1 MKRCF
6 IQTKQF
12 SKQWDELGFKDDD
25 LRRLELE
32 ILQNPKNG
40 DVIPGTGRLRKMR
53 FAYNNRG
60 KSGSVRVCYVDFD
73 RHATVYLIVVYAKA
87 NKENLSKEEC
97 NVLRSL
103 IQTLE
108 DSL

>member
-53 FAYNNRG
+53 FAYNDRG

-73 RHATVYLIVVYAKA
+73 RHATVYLILLYAKG
-87 NKENLSKEEC
+87 NQENLSEEEC
-97 NVLRSL
+97 NVLITLS
-103 IQTLE
+103 QTLE